1 MADTISPRRRQYA
14 LATVEQTNEQ
24 TEGHHR
30 RVKPPLRKTSYC
42 AVDNRQSM
50 STCVVM
56 NLNKTLAHIGVD
68 GVIELRLLRS
78 DQRAAKR
85 FWVPRGAINQNAR
98 KHSGGRGDPA
108 RGAYSAPR
116 PTQLVDRGSPPSSPW
131 IQFPALSLMR
141 QAKVLRVTLSPFPYW
156 KIPSTPLNI
165 KVYFTGHLLSNFVC
179 PTVSC
184 ETGCNCFR
192 LNIVIAGMCG
202 IFFKIFVRFLFG
214 FWKKTRIRSRMN
226 WVRFGSVQ
234 KTQFCSD
241 IIVIYCL
248 CNSRVANLQQILQR
262 QWMTWLWRHSQQRQQ
277 VI

>member
-85 FWVPRGAINQNAR
+85 F
-98 KHSGGRGDPA
+98 
-108 RGAYSAPR
+108 
-116 PTQLVDRGSPPSSPW
+116 
-131 IQFPALSLMR
+131 
-141 QAKVLRVTLSPFPYW
+141 
-156 KIPSTPLNI
+156 
-165 KVYFTGHLLSNFVC
+165 
-179 PTVSC
+179 
-184 ETGCNCFR
+184 
-192 LNIVIAGMCG
+192 
-202 IFFKIFVRFLFG
+202 
-214 FWKKTRIRSRMN
+214 
-226 WVRFGSVQ
+226 
-234 KTQFCSD
+234 
-241 IIVIYCL
+241 
-248 CNSRVANLQQILQR
+248 
-262 QWMTWLWRHSQQRQQ
+262 
-277 VI
+277 